1 MTGKNLAPP
10 SLAGRPEVRLK
21 PVAGLAPDAWQPDLT
36 AYQLKLMAYHLQLVA
51 GFDELLALDAIGF
64 QPFDY
69 QVRAA
74 RTALR
79 RFRGR
84 GLLADEV
91 GLGKTIEAGL
101 VLKEY
106 LLRQMVARVLILTPP
121 GLVEQWQEELAVKF
135 NLPDFV
141 TSNAPEFRSL
151 GTQAWARYPRVIAS
165 LATARRADH
174 AQVISALEYD
184 LVIVDE
190 AHHLKNRSSA
200 SWQLVNALQKKY
212 ILLLTATPVQ
222 NRLSELYNLVT
233 VLKPGQL
240 KSPKEFSQQFVVR
253 GDPRLPKNRA
263 LLRELL
269 GDVMVRHSRGQI
281 SLKLPPRRAH
291 TIRLRFH
298 PDEQAVYDDISDL
311 ARQMMEAGISGA
323 QRFGLL
329 TLLREAGSS
338 AAATVPTLQS
348 LAQVA
353 GLAPYQVDLL
363 RLAEQAAS
371 VAQSAKA
378 DALVKL
384 LAAQATGAQG
394 DKVLVFTQFRA
405 TQEMLAER
413 LRQEGVPFA
422 LYHGSLS
429 PAHKDAVIRDFQ
441 ADLPVLLSTEA
452 AGEGRNLQ
460 FCRVMV
466 NFDLPWNPMRIEQ
479 RVGRIHRVGQD
490 RPVDIF
496 NLAAEGAIEDYVL
509 DILDRKLN
517 MFELVIGE
525 VDMILGQMGDERDFE
540 EILLD
545 IWARAQ
551 SPDALREGMAGLGDE
566 LVKARAAYQHAQ
578 EYDEALFGE
587 DFDAQ

>member
-1 MTGKNLAPP
+1 
-10 SLAGRPEVRLK
+10 
-21 PVAGLAPDAWQPDLT
+21 
-36 AYQLKLMAYHLQLVA
+36 
-51 GFDELLALDAIGF
+51 
-64 QPFDY
+64 
-69 QVRAA
+69 
-74 RTALR
+74 
-79 RFRGR
+79 
-84 GLLADEV
+84 
-91 GLGKTIEAGL
+91 
-101 VLKEY
+101 
-106 LLRQMVARVLILTPP
+106 MVARVLILTPP

-135 NLPDFV
+135 NLRDFV

-151 GTQAWARYPRVIAS
+151 GPQAWERYPHVIAS
-165 LATARRADH
+165 LATARRAEH
-174 AQVISALEYD
+174 AKAITALEYD

-222 NRLSELYNLVT
+222 NRLSELHNLIT

-281 SLKLPPRRAH
+281 SLQLPPRRAH

-298 PDEQAVYDDISDL
+298 PDEQALYDGISAL
-311 ARQMMEAGISGA
+311 VRQMMEEGISGA

-329 TLLREAGSS
+329 TLLREVGSS
-338 AAATVPTLQS
+338 AAATVSTLQS

-353 GLAPYQVDLL
+353 GLASYRSELL
-363 RLAEQAAS
+363 RLAEQAAA
-371 VAQSAKA
+371 VTESAKA

-384 LAAQATGAQG
+384 LQAQAAGGQG
-394 DKVLVFTQFRA
+394 DKVLIFTQFRA
-405 TQEMLAER
+405 TQEMLAQR
-413 LRQEGVPFA
+413 LRQEDIIFV
-422 LYHGSLS
+422 LYHGGLS
-429 PAHKDAVIRDFQ
+429 TAQKDAAIRDFQ
-441 ADLPVLLSTEA
+441 ADQPVLLSTEA

-460 FCRVMV
+460 FCRAMV

-509 DILDRKLN
+509 EILDRKLN

-540 EILLD
+540 EIVLE
-545 IWARAQ
+545 IWAQAR
-551 SPDALREGMAGLGDE
+551 SSEELSVGMAGLGDE